1 MLDWLEIYTW
11 DDFVKYMGCVL
22 AVATVV
28 LPIAAVIYFGGKLLW
43 KIIRKKS

>member
-1 MLDWLEIYTW
+1 MLDWAGITTW
-11 DDFVKYMGCVL
+11 GEFAEYMGCVL